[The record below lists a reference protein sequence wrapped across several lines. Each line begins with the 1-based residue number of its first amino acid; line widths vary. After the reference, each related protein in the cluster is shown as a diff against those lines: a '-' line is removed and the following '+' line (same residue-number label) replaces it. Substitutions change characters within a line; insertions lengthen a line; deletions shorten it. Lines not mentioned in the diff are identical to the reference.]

1 METTLLIA
9 AGSDSYSQGIKFVII
24 QTSTASAAGSDS
36 YSQVIKFV
44 IIQTS
49 MASKY
54 HLWILHIIVVSL
66 SQLGTINIF
75 YIN

>member
-1 METTLLIA
+1 
-9 AGSDSYSQGIKFVII
+9 
-24 QTSTASAAGSDS
+24 
-36 YSQVIKFV
+36 VIKFV